1 MNNNKCG
8 AKMSIAKTVRQ
19 YLDSKHVVYDL
30 VEVAHFGSP
39 LEAAELAGIPPR
51 SLYYPVVL
59 RDPFGLLMAILPAS
73 HKLDFKRLSSLLHR
87 NVEPAFQTQLSSVF
101 ADCQPGLIPPLG
113 EPYNIRT
120 IIDASLSTPEEVYV
134 VSGDHSRLIKLR
146 RKDFMLM
153 QVNAWLGS
161 DFTSPIE
168 PVAVKIETTGPVDQS
183 HFIRQRVEQITEL
196 PPMPQMAH
204 RLFELRANP
213 DASAVELV
221 KVVELDP
228 SLAAQVLRYANSPY
242 FGYRGKIDSLH
253 EAIVRVLGFDMVMNL
268 AMGLA
273 LLNAFKLPRQ
283 GVIGLD
289 NFWRHSVYSANLM
302 QMLCRAMPK
311 GSQPR
316 FSTCYLIG
324 LLHDFGYLVLGHLF
338 RDEFLGLSARLNG
351 SDDAERITIERD
363 YLGIDHGQLG
373 HWLLKAWGLP
383 DEIVVATREHHSDQY
398 HGPFAVYVQ
407 MARLT
412 DYLLRVHAS
421 GETAYDDIPEDAL
434 KALGLNQAD
443 VVKVMMQLLEQD
455 ENLETMARQLAA

>member
-1 MNNNKCG
+1 
-8 AKMSIAKTVRQ
+8 MSIAKTVKQ
-19 YLDSKHVVYDL
+19 FLDNKHLIYDL
-30 VEVAHFGSP
+30 VEVPHFGSP
-39 LEAAELAGIPPR
+39 LEAAELAGVPPR

-59 RDPFGLLMAILPAS
+59 RDPFGLMMAILPAS
-73 HKLDFKRLSSLLHR
+73 HKLDFQRLSALLHR
-87 NVEPAFQTQLSSVF
+87 SVEPAFQTQLSSVF

-113 EPYNIRT
+113 EAYNIRT
-120 IIDASLSTPEEVYV
+120 IIDASLSTPEEVYIV
-134 VSGDHSRLIKLR
+134 AGDHTRLIKLR

-161 DFTSPIE
+161 DFTTSIE
-168 PVAVKIETTGPVDQS
+168 RAPATAGDAAGAMDQS

-196 PPMPQMAH
+196 PPMPEMAR

-213 DASAVELV
+213 DASADALV

-228 SLAAQVLRYANSPY
+228 SLTAQVLRYANSPY
-242 FGYRGKIDSLH
+242 FGYRGKVDSLQV
-253 EAIVRVLGFDMVMNL
+253 AIVRVLGFDMVMNL

-273 LLNAFKLPRQ
+273 LLHSFKIPRHGPLGLEAFWKHA
-283 GVIGLD
+283 V
-289 NFWRHSVYSANLM
+289 FSANLM

-311 GSQPR
+311 GNQPR
-316 FSTCYLIG
+316 LSTCYLIG

-338 RDEFLGLSARLNG
+338 RDEFMGLCERLGDG
-351 SDDAERITIERD
+351 SDDRDRIAIERD

-383 DEIVVATREHHSDQY
+383 DEIVVATREHHTGQY
-398 HGPFAVYVQ
+398 QGPFAVYVQ

-421 GETAYDDIPEDAL
+421 GQAVYDDLPDDTL
-434 KALGLNQAD
+434 TALGLGQAD
-443 VVKVMMQLLEQD
+443 VIRVMMQLLDQD